1 MALLGNF
8 IGGALGLRSATEY
21 QTAVE
26 AADKL
31 KKMRRQNTLEET
43 ERLNRS
49 KDIFREDS
57 AKANEFKPDDAFKF
71 DGLNQPGLKNIP
83 KPPVVTDE
91 KTDQKTTVDQEGG
104 VAQGQEYINDGS
116 DLTLPDKGPPPF
128 IPDFDSSKTVINP
141 FDNENVAAAGVD
153 ITSSK
158 FQRVEFR
165 DDLSTLFPEGVVQED
180 VSDEEKIDLHVQGMP
195 WKVQK
200 YTMTNKQTGDKESG
214 YMVLHNGL
222 AYNIKKVGENSFI
235 LVNRTGVVNN
245 ALTDAFT
252 KARIRGITNTEIVP
266 RGETDETELAA
277 KTVDNSFVS
286 NAIKTI
292 KENKFKNGFTES
304 TVNYARLFGI
314 NEGEALGLLAVES
327 NFGTVKYDNRSSTRG
342 PLQIQNLAYKDVKS
356 FYKGNNPA
364 GSGLTDLQWNQMVDI
379 VKNLPKNHANLTN
392 SNDQIAAGLL
402 YYKMIALKGVAPEFR
417 PAAYY
422 DGYAKYIGIEKLS
435 DVENF
440 SGPNTLKSVEK
451 YNNAVIGMTEYLGKV
466 SDYYYGDGTTPV
478 STNVTEEVVKEET
491 TSSTDKTDEAV
502 AAAKPTDTSTNIT
515 VLPEV
520 VVTGSDGTKSQSL
533 ANDGVEPEDD
543 TIIKFLQDPPK
554 IGIEIQNIL
563 DQRKRVVDTVN
574 ERINLINR
582 RVERNNQKARELERL
597 AEIAAIQPGGLTR
610 YNELRAQAEALRE
623 QNFLLLEGGITADGQ
638 EFAGVTGLK
647 RAATEKMAEFDNK
660 LLFVQGAQ
668 ALQDLSYGSTA
679 RAGAVLSAYSGLDI
693 QVVPRSDGKFDIVV
707 QGQTQATYTYN
718 QLVDKLQST
727 YSAQYRETKAKRES
741 YLFEKN
747 VDLEAELTKQ
757 RDKLLGDL
765 KLKNLENAGKAYI
778 EELKARKG
786 EFKALGEGYALI
798 YDNGQYFLLE
808 PQAETVTVN
817 GEAVV
822 RPKLT
827 PLSPSQAMALNTG
840 SADAGATAEAYK
852 SASE

>member
-8 IGGALGLRSATEY
+8 LGGALGLRSAAEY
-21 QTAVE
+21 ATAVE
-26 AADKL
+26 SADKL

-49 KDIFREDS
+49 KDVFREDS
-57 AKANEFKPDDAFKF
+57 DTASDFTPDDAFKF
-71 DGLNQPGLKNIP
+71 DNLDQPGLKNIP
-83 KPPVVTDE
+83 KPPPVVTKE
-91 KTDQKTTVDQEGG
+91 KKNQTVDQEGG

-128 IPDFDSSKTVINP
+128 IPEFDSSKTVINP
-141 FDNENVAAAGVD
+141 NKNENV
-153 ITSSK
+153 IPNRTSK
-158 FQRVEFR
+158 DQIPRPEFR
-165 DDLSTLFPEGVVQED
+165 GPNLSRLFPEGVVEEND
-180 VSDEEKIDLHVQGMP
+180 VSDEEKVDLHVQGMP
-195 WKVQK
+195 WRVQR
-200 YTMTNKQTGDKESG
+200 YNLGDEKA
-214 YMVLHNGL
+214 YVVLHNGVE
-222 AYNIKKVGENSFI
+222 YNIKEVGEGSFI
-235 LVNRTGVVNN
+235 LVDRNGVVNN
-245 ALTDAFT
+245 ALTEAFT
-252 KARIRGITNTEIVP
+252 RARMRGITDTELVK

-292 KENKFKNGFTES
+292 RENKFKNGFTES

-342 PLQIQNLAYKDVKS
+342 PLQIQNLAYKDVQS

-364 GSGLTDLQWNQMVDI
+364 GSGLTDVQWSQMVDI

-440 SGPNTLKSVEK
+440 SGPNTLQSVTK

-478 STNVTEEVVKEET
+478 STDVTEEVVKETDDYTVTREGDGYVYTKKET
-491 TSSTDKTDEAV
+491 
-502 AAAKPTDTSTNIT
+502 TDTSTDTSTDTTI
-515 VLPEV
+515 E
-520 VVTGSDGTKSQSL
+520 VTGSDGTKSQSL

-543 TIIKFLQDPPK
+543 TIVKFLLDPPK
-554 IGIEIQNIL
+554 IGIEIQNL
-563 DQRKRVVDTVN
+563 LGQRKRFVDTVN
-574 ERINLINR
+574 ENIDLINR

-623 QNFLLLEGGITADGQ
+623 QNFLLLEGGITSDGK
-638 EFAGVTGLK
+638 EFAGVAGLK
-647 RAATEKMAEFDNK
+647 RAATDKMAEFDNK

-693 QVVPRSDGKFDIVV
+693 QVVPRSDGRFDVVV
-707 QGQTQATYTYN
+707 QGQTQATYTYK

-747 VDLEAELTKQ
+747 VDLQSALAQEREKI
-757 RDKLLGDL
+757 LG
-765 KLKNLENAGKAYI
+765 KLKEENLKAENARILEAIKQQG
-778 EELKARKG
+778 G
-786 EFKALGEGYALI
+786 EFKALGDGTALI
-798 YDNGQYFLLE
+798 QRGGEFYRLNPAAEVEVIKDGKKEIVVKPQLEKLDFAQASILMGQSDMSGAAYDNA
-808 PQAETVTVN
+808 PTTD
-817 GEAVV
+817 
-822 RPKLT
+822 K
-827 PLSPSQAMALNTG
+827 
-840 SADAGATAEAYK
+840 K
-852 SASE
+852 

>member
-8 IGGALGLRSATEY
+8 IGGALGLRSAAEY
-21 QTAVE
+21 ATAVE
-26 AADKL
+26 SADKL
-31 KKMRRQNTLEET
+31 KKMRRRNTLEET
-43 ERLNRS
+43 ERENRS

-57 AKANEFKPDDAFKF
+57 DAASNFTPDDAFKF

-83 KPPVVTDE
+83 KPPPVVTDK
-91 KTDQKTTVDQEGG
+91 KTNQTIDQEGG

-128 IPDFDSSKTVINP
+128 IPDFDSSKTVINA
-141 FDNENVAAAGVD
+141 FDNENVGVD
-153 ITSSK
+153 ITNSK

-195 WKVQK
+195 WRVQK

-222 AYNIKKVGENSFI
+222 AYNIKKVGEGSFI

-245 ALTDAFT
+245 VLTEAFT

-342 PLQIQNLAYKDVKS
+342 PLQIQGLAYKDVQT

-364 GSGLTDLQWNQMVDI
+364 NSGLTDIQWSQMVDI
-379 VKNLPKNHANLTN
+379 AKNLPKNHANLTN
-392 SNDQIAAGLL
+392 SGDQIAAGLL
-402 YYKMIALKGVAPEFR
+402 YYKMIGLKGVAPEFR

-422 DGYAKYIGIEKLS
+422 DGYSKYIGIDKLS

-440 SGPNTLKSVEK
+440 SGPNTLRSVQK
-451 YNNAVIGMTEYLGKV
+451 YNNAVLGMTEYLGKV
-466 SDYYYGDGTTPV
+466 SDYYYGGGVTPV
-478 STNVTEEVVKEET
+478 STNVTEEVVEET
-491 TSSTDKTDEAV
+491 AASTDKTDERV
-502 AAAKPTDTSTNIT
+502 AAAKPEDSGTN
-515 VLPEV
+515 VE
-520 VVTGSDGTKSQSL
+520 VTGSDGIKTPSL

-563 DQRKRVVDTVN
+563 DGRKRVVDTVN

-597 AEIAAIQPGGLTR
+597 AEIAGIQPGGLAR
-610 YNELRAQAEALRE
+610 YNQLRAQAEALRE
-623 QNFLLLEGGITADGQ
+623 ENFLLLEGGITADGQ

-647 RAATEKMAEFDNK
+647 RAATREMAEFDNK
-660 LLFVQGAQ
+660 LLYVQGAQ

-679 RAGAVLSAYSGLDI
+679 RAGAVLSAYSGLEI
-693 QVVPRSDGKFDIVV
+693 QIVPRSDGRFDIVV
-707 QGQTQATYTYN
+707 QGQTQATYNYN

-727 YSAQYRETKAKRES
+727 YSAQYREAKTTKET

-798 YDNGQYFLLE
+798 YDNGKYFLLE

-827 PLSPSQAMALNTG
+827 PLSPAQATALNTG
-840 SADAGATAEAYK
+840 SADASATAEAYK

>member
-8 IGGALGLRSATEY
+8 IGGALGLRSAAEY
-21 QTAVE
+21 ATAVE
-26 AADKL
+26 SADKL
-31 KKMRRQNTLEET
+31 KNLRRRNTLEET
-43 ERLNRS
+43 ERENRN
-49 KDIFREDS
+49 KNIFREDS
-57 AKANEFKPDDAFKF
+57 DAASNFTPDDAFKF
-71 DGLNQPGLKNIP
+71 DNLDQPGLKNIP
-83 KPPVVTDE
+83 KPPPVVTDK
-91 KTDQKTTVDQEGG
+91 KTDQTIDQEGG

-141 FDNENVAAAGVD
+141 NKNQNVNPNRK
-153 ITSSK
+153 SK
-158 FQRVEFR
+158 DQIPRPEFR
-165 DDLSTLFPEGVVQED
+165 GPDLSRLFPEGVVQEND
-180 VSDEEKIDLHVQGMP
+180 VSDEEKADLHVQGMP
-195 WKVQK
+195 WRVQSYNLNGEK
-200 YTMTNKQTGDKESG
+200 AYV
-214 YMVLHNGL
+214 VLHNGVE
-222 AYNIKKVGENSFI
+222 YNIKEVGEGSFI
-235 LVNRTGVVNN
+235 LVDRNGVVNN
-245 ALTDAFT
+245 VLTEAFT
-252 KARIRGITNTEIVP
+252 KARIRGITDTELVK

-286 NAIKTI
+286 NALKTI
-292 KENKFKNGFTES
+292 KENKFKSGITES
-304 TVNYARLFGI
+304 TVNFARLFGI

-327 NFGTVKYDNRSSTRG
+327 NFGTVKYNNRSSTRG
-342 PLQIQNLAYKDVKS
+342 PLQIQGLAYKDVQT

-364 GSGLTDLQWNQMVDI
+364 GSGLTDVQWSQMVDI
-379 VKNLPKNHANLTN
+379 AKNLPKNHGNLTN
-392 SNDQIAAGLL
+392 SSDQIAAGLL
-402 YYKMIALKGVAPEFR
+402 YYKMIGLKGVAPEFR

-422 DGYAKYIGIEKLS
+422 DGYSKYIGIDKLS

-440 SGPNTLKSVEK
+440 SGPNTLRSVEK
-451 YNNAVIGMTEYLGKV
+451 YNSAVLGMTEYLGKV
-466 SDYYYGDGTTPV
+466 SEYYYGDGAASETTE
-478 STNVTEEVVKEET
+478 VTEEVTEEVTKEIA
-491 TSSTDKTDEAV
+491 STDETGG
-502 AAAKPTDTSTNIT
+502 AAASAD
-515 VLPEV
+515 
-520 VVTGSDGTKSQSL
+520 VTGTNVEVTSSDGTKSPSL
-533 ANDGVEPEDD
+533 ANEGVEPEDD

-563 DQRKRVVDTVN
+563 DGRKRVVDTVN

-597 AEIAAIQPGGLTR
+597 AEIAGIQPGGLAR
-610 YNELRAQAEALRE
+610 YNQLRAQAEALRE
-623 QNFLLLEGGITADGQ
+623 ENFLLLEGGITADGQ

-660 LLFVQGAQ
+660 LLYVQGAQ

-693 QVVPRSDGKFDIVV
+693 QVVPRSDGRFDVVV
-707 QGQTQATYTYN
+707 QGQTQATYNYN

-727 YSAQYRETKAKRES
+727 YSAQYRETKATKET

-798 YDNGQYFLLE
+798 YDNGKYFLLE

-827 PLSPSQAMALNTG
+827 PLSPAQATALNTG
-840 SADAGATAEAYK
+840 SADASATAEAYK